1 MSTKGYKYVRVCESY
16 RNAGGKPRSRVIE
29 NHGRLDV
36 LEAKDPDYVRKL
48 RDRVKK
54 DNEAARIAHAEN
66 LENTAQVRLRRLEKV
81 KRQRFPPA
89 TSSGTALTPPR
100 WLPKSSRGSAATKK
114 PSLATSTGKFPESSH
129 APTKTPPVRA
139 LREPPPA
146 VLSQRQ
152 LLPQV
157 RRRTKVLP

>member
-36 LEAKDPDYVRKL
+36 LEA

-66 LENTAQVRLRRLEKV
+66 LENTAQVRLRRLEQAKKPGNDYGFAETV
-81 KRQRFPPA
+81 NIG
-89 TSSGTALTPPR
+89 SALLRRVWTQDLKLPQMFNAQPPR
-100 WLPKSSRGSAATKK
+100 QTPA
-114 PSLATSTGKFPESSH
+114 FP
-129 APTKTPPVRA
+129 
-139 LREPPPA
+139 
-146 VLSQRQ
+146 
-152 LLPQV
+152 
-157 RRRTKVLP
+157 

>member
-1 MSTKGYKYVRVCESY
+1 MTIISTKGYKYVRVCESY

-66 LENTAQVRLRRLEKV
+66 LENTAQVRLRRLEQAK
-81 KRQRFPPA
+81 KP
-89 TSSGTALTPPR
+89 GTDYGFAETVNI
-100 WLPKSSRGSAATKK
+100 GSALLRRVWTQDRNCLRCLTLSRPDKRR
-114 PSLATSTGKFPESSH
+114 PSPRNSRISL
-129 APTKTPPVRA
+129 
-139 LREPPPA
+139 
-146 VLSQRQ
+146 
-152 LLPQV
+152 V
-157 RRRTKVLP
+157 RRADPQPG

>member
-1 MSTKGYKYVRVCESY
+1 MTIISTKGYKYVRVCESY

-66 LENTAQVRLRRLEKV
+66 LENTAQVRRAGSSKQRNPGPITALQRPSISA
-81 KRQRFPPA
+81 QRF
-89 TSSGTALTPPR
+89 
-100 WLPKSSRGSAATKK
+100 
-114 PSLATSTGKFPESSH
+114 
-129 APTKTPPVRA
+129 
-139 LREPPPA
+139 
-146 VLSQRQ
+146 
-152 LLPQV
+152 
-157 RRRTKVLP
+157 